1 MGLDSVELVIVIEDE
16 FQIALSDEEAFKCE
30 TPNLLTDLVYSKLR
44 KSESDPCPSMHGFYI
59 VRKILRE
66 QFNIARERIR
76 PETKLTDLLSKTNRI
91 VIWDKL
97 IASLSN
103 GQTIYAPLEK
113 PRWIKIAILLSSLI
127 IFALCFFIAES
138 AFLAFFVACFNSIIL
153 NVAALSFK
161 TELPKNFLTVQ
172 DLTRIIGTLDTK
184 VWKRDQVYN
193 RVKMLVVEQLGVQA
207 EQVLPDSHFIRDLGM
222 D

>member
-1 MGLDSVELVIVIEDE
+1 MGLNSVELIIVIEDE

-44 KSESDPCPSMHGFYI
+44 KSESDTCPSMHSFYI
-59 VRKILRE
+59 VRKVLRE

-76 PETKLTDLLSKTNRI
+76 PETRLADLFSKKNRI

-97 IASLSN
+97 LLSLSN
-103 GQTIYAPLEK
+103 GQTIPIPLEK
-113 PRWIKIAILLSSLI
+113 PQWVKTAILLSSLT

-153 NVAALSFK
+153 NVAALSVQ
-161 TELPKNFLTVQ
+161 TEFPKNFVTVQ
-172 DLTRIIGTLDTK
+172 DLTRIVGTLDTK
-184 VWKRDQVYN
+184 VWKREQVYN
-193 RVKMLVVEQLGVQA
+193 RVKMLVVEQLGVQS
-207 EQVLPDSHFIRDLGM
+207 EHVLPDSHFIHDLGM